1 MILLRGQ
8 KMSQCSHD
16 KDLGLQSQS
25 GMTLVITLL
34 LMLTL
39 TLMASAITFVVN
51 NHSDLTSSVTQKPL
65 AIDSADTCVDL
76 AVKWVQTPAGKAWIA
91 ATEVAGA
98 TEATEYYGTGASQ
111 DLAAVGKPLYATK
124 SLIIDT
130 AKSSGDTRT
139 MKFKA
144 RMTKASCTS
153 VQMTVVKKTSSA
165 AGATG
170 VGAEAGT
177 EAAYDSTASSS
188 SATYTIVVV
197 SEGIFN
203 TPTNADGT
211 LIDKTKWTQNSS
223 SAKIE
228 VVLTYQL

>member
-1 MILLRGQ
+1 MILLQGR

-16 KDLGLQSQS
+16 KDLVLHSQS

-65 AIDSADTCVDL
+65 AMDSADTCVDL
-76 AVKWVQTPAGKAWIA
+76 AVKWVQTSAGNTWIA
-91 ATEVAGA
+91 ATEVTGA
-98 TEATEYYGTGASQ
+98 TEATNFYGTGATQ
-111 DLAAVGKPLYATK
+111 DLAAVGNPLYTSK
-124 SLIIDT
+124 SLVTDT
-130 AKSSGDTRT
+130 AKSSGDTRNL
-139 MKFKA
+139 KFRT

-153 VQMTVVKKTSSA
+153 VEMTVVKKTSSA
-165 AGATG
+165 ADATG
-170 VGAEAGT
+170 VGSEAGT
-177 EAAYDSTASSS
+177 DAAYDSTASSS
-188 SATYTIVVV
+188 SATYTIVIV

-211 LIDKTKWTQNSS
+211 EIDQTRWTQNSS
-223 SAKIE
+223 KGRIE